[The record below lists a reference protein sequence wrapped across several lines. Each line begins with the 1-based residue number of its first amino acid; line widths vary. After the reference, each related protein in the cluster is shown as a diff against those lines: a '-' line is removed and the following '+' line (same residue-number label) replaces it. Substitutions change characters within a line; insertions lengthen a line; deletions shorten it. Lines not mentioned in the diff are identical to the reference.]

1 MQKIYR
7 RPKPII
13 LCILDGWGIAQD
25 NPGNAITQANCTNFN
40 DLWFSFPHTFLIS
53 SGQSVGLPQGQVG
66 NSEVGHIN
74 LGAGRI
80 VFQDLLRINMAIAD
94 GSFFE
99 NAAFLKV
106 INHIRQYNSKIN
118 LVGLVGLGTVH
129 SDAEHLY
136 ALLALLKRA
145 GISASQVKLHLFTDG
160 RDSPPTS
167 AKIYLSDLETRLREE
182 NYGQIASIS
191 GRYFAM
197 DRDNRWDR
205 TSQTYFA
212 ILGKSKLK
220 ATNVIEAIETSYVEG
235 ITDEFIKPTV
245 IVDESGNPVG
255 PVAKND
261 ALIFF
266 NYRPDRTRQLTQ
278 AFVLDDLT
286 KITSSWG
293 KKVKTFDRGPKLQG
307 LFVVTLTEYQ
317 SNLPVDAV
325 TFNPE
330 EVEMPLA
337 RVFAERNMRQLH
349 IAETEKYAHVTYFFN
364 GGREKP
370 FKGEDR
376 ILINSPKVAS
386 YDLKP
391 QMSAPELT
399 KQLIGRINHRI
410 YDFIIVNLANS
421 DMVAHTGNFE
431 ATVEAVKTI
440 DFHLDVI
447 VKATLA
453 RGGAI
458 IVTSDHGNAEEL
470 INQRTGQID
479 TEHNINPAPFIF
491 AIKELQGRN
500 VQLPQGLLADV
511 APTILETLDIPKPSQ
526 MTGRNL
532 LR

>member
-7 RPKPII
+7 KPKPLI
-13 LCILDGWGIAQD
+13 LCILDGWGIARD
-25 NPGNAITQANCTNFN
+25 NPGNAITRANCTNFN
-40 DLWFSFPHTFLIS
+40 GLWFSFPHTFLIT

-66 NSEVGHIN
+66 DSEVGHIN

-99 NAAFLKV
+99 NTAFLNA
-106 INHIRQYNSKIN
+106 INHIRQYNSNIN

-129 SDAEHLY
+129 SNVEHLY

-145 GISASQVKLHLFTDG
+145 GITQNRVKLHLFTDG

-167 AKIYLSDLETRLREE
+167 AKIYLSELETRLREE

-205 TSQTYFA
+205 TSEAYFA

-220 ATNVIEAIETSYVEG
+220 ATNVIEAIETSYLES

-245 IVDESGNPVG
+245 MVDESGNPVG
-255 PVAKND
+255 PVGKND
-261 ALIFF
+261 AVIFF
-266 NYRPDRTRQLTQ
+266 DFRPDRIRQLAQ

-286 KITSSWG
+286 KIRSSWG
-293 KKVKTFDRGPKLQG
+293 KKVKTFDRGPKFQG
-307 LFVVTLTEYQ
+307 LFVVTLTQYQ
-317 SNLPVDAV
+317 SNLPVDAIA
-325 TFNPE
+325 FKPE
-330 EVEMPLA
+330 EVEMPLV

-410 YDFIIVNLANS
+410 YDFIIVNLANA

-431 ATVEAVKTI
+431 ATVEAVKAI

>member
-1 MQKIYR
+1 M
-7 RPKPII
+7 
-13 LCILDGWGIAQD
+13 
-25 NPGNAITQANCTNFN
+25 
-40 DLWFSFPHTFLIS
+40 
-53 SGQSVGLPQGQVG
+53 
-66 NSEVGHIN
+66 
-74 LGAGRI
+74 
-80 VFQDLLRINMAIAD
+80 
-94 GSFFE
+94 
-99 NAAFLKV
+99 
-106 INHIRQYNSKIN
+106 
-118 LVGLVGLGTVH
+118 
-129 SDAEHLY
+129 
-136 ALLALLKRA
+136 
-145 GISASQVKLHLFTDG
+145 
-160 RDSPPTS
+160 
-167 AKIYLSDLETRLREE
+167 
-182 NYGQIASIS
+182 
-191 GRYFAM
+191 
-197 DRDNRWDR
+197 
-205 TSQTYFA
+205 
-212 ILGKSKLK
+212 
-220 ATNVIEAIETSYVEG
+220 
-235 ITDEFIKPTV
+235 
-245 IVDESGNPVG
+245 
-255 PVAKND
+255 
-261 ALIFF
+261 
-266 NYRPDRTRQLTQ
+266 
-278 AFVLDDLT
+278 
-286 KITSSWG
+286 
-293 KKVKTFDRGPKLQG
+293 
-307 LFVVTLTEYQ
+307 VTLTEYQ

-410 YDFIIVNLANS
+410 YDFIIVNLANA